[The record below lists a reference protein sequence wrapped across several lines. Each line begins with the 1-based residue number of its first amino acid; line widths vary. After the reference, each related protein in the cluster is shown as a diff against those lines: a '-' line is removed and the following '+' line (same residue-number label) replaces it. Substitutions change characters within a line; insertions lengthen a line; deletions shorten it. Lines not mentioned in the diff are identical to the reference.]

1 MSRPFTTATLALTLA
16 MAALSPSAAQTS
28 DQAGPTMG
36 MMGGGCP
43 MMGMMGHGM
52 MGNHQARMGAMVDG
66 RLAYLKSELNIT
78 GVQIEAWNAYAET
91 AQRRVDVM
99 QGMHIGMVEAM
110 QKGSAIERMDA
121 RIKSMQAMVEA
132 MNAVKPAMEKLYAAL
147 TAEQK
152 KIADQLIGIDC
163 GAM

>member
-1 MSRPFTTATLALTLA
+1 M
-16 MAALSPSAAQTS
+16 
-28 DQAGPTMG
+28 MG
-36 MMGGGCP
+36 MVGGGCP
-43 MMGMMGHGM
+43 MMGMMGQGM
-52 MGNHQARMGAMVDG
+52 MSDRRARTGAMLDG

-78 GVQIEAWNAYAET
+78 DAQIEAWNGYAE
-91 AQRRVDVM
+91 AAKGQVAVM
-99 QGMHIGMVEAM
+99 QGMHNGMMEAM

-132 MNAVKPAMEKLYAAL
+132 MNTVKPATEKLYAVL

-152 KIADQLIGIDC
+152 KSADQLIGIDC